1 MRRKILTQNGKRAL
15 IFKNEVLLSK
25 KNNTATEFNKIH
37 ENTLVLSKIAFSLLL
52 CNILLN
58 NLNQLIYKLINATE
72 LRNLIFLVV
81 LLAVIQL

>member
-25 KNNTATEFNKIH
+25 KNNAATEFNKIH
-37 ENTLVLSKIAFSLLL
+37 ENTLVLSKIAFSLQL

-58 NLNQLIYKLINATE
+58 NLKQLLYKLINATE

-81 LLAVIQL
+81 LPAVIQL

>member
-37 ENTLVLSKIAFSLLL
+37 ENTLVLSKIVFSLLL

-58 NLNQLIYKLINATE
+58 NLNQLLYKLINATE

-81 LLAVIQL
+81 LPAVIQL